1 MTDKISKAAKLVLED
16 TQFVQQR
23 AKIGDTSVPYMTPA
37 AFSRFVAEEDA
48 KYRDLVTG
56 LKLE

>member
-16 TQFVQQR
+16 TQYVQQR
-23 AKIGDTSVPYMTPA
+23 AKLGDSSVPYMTPA
-37 AFSRFVAEEDA
+37 AFTRFVAEEDA
-48 KYRDLVTG
+48 KYRELATG